1 MSVSELFALP
11 VGALLIFLLRIV
23 DVSMATVRLIFA
35 VRGRRGLAAVI
46 GFFEILVWIF
56 AVGQALQHLDS
67 VLHLLGYAAG
77 FATGSYVGVWLEGRL
92 ALGLSVLGFGFGISS
107 AGERRNQKNHLS
119 WAGFFVGAFAICATL
134 ILLATF
140 FFWKESIITG

>member
-1 MSVSELFALP
+1 MAQFNLRKVDTQATSSAVLSLSSLFFVA
-11 VGALLIFLLRIV
+11 
-23 DVSMATVRLIFA
+23 
-35 VRGRRGLAAVI
+35 GLAVLVFRHVDTETLSILYKSGTLRVPAI
-46 GFFEILVWIF
+46 GLC
-56 AVGQALQHLDS
+56 GL
-67 VLHLLGYAAG
+67 
-77 FATGSYVGVWLEGRL
+77 L

-119 WAGFFVGAFAICATL
+119 WTGFFVGAFAICATL